1 MFFPF
6 SLSWR
11 PNGKMKPSCSSEAT
25 PAPVSQLASTLLS
38 SAPYCTAR
46 TPGVDLH
53 VNAAPVVNVSKI
65 EKNDLEL
72 VL

>member
-1 MFFPF
+1 MRLQPA
-6 SLSWR
+6 R
-11 PNGKMKPSCSSEAT
+11 A
-25 PAPVSQLASTLLS
+25 APVSQLASTFPS
-38 SAPYCTAR
+38 SAPYYTAR
-46 TPGVDLH
+46 TPGVDVR